1 MSAPPQDVA
10 QLLQDWRGG
19 DDQALNKLMPMVYD
33 ELRRIASAYLR
44 RERQGHTLQTAAL
57 VNEAYLRLVDQ
68 THADWKNRAQF
79 FGVAAQIMR
88 RILVDYA
95 REHHAAKRGSGETRL
110 ALDEAI
116 NVAGKQD
123 VDVIALDDAL
133 QELARFDPRQ
143 SRIVELRYFGGLEI
157 DETAE
162 ALGVSPATVKREWIS
177 ARAWLFNQLSR
188 R

>member
-1 MSAPPQDVA
+1 MSVPPQDVT
-10 QLLQDWRGG
+10 QLLQNWRGG
-19 DDQALNKLMPMVYD
+19 DDEALNKLMPMVYD

-44 RERQGHTLQTAAL
+44 REREGHTLQTAAL
-57 VNEAYLRLVDQ
+57 VNEVYLRLVDQ
-68 THADWKNRAQF
+68 THAGWKNRAQF

-88 RILVDYA
+88 RILVDHA
-95 REHHAAKRGSGETRL
+95 REHRAAKRGSGETKL

-116 NVAGKQD
+116 NIVGKQD
-123 VDVIALDDAL
+123 VDVLALDDAL

-162 ALGVSPATVKREWIS
+162 ALDISPATVKREWNS